1 MNTAVVAPTT
11 RNSLC
16 PCGSGRRF
24 KECHGA
30 LAAPHAGGFV
40 PERSKYRAPG
50 REWAHLDDA
59 KRDRLGAR
67 MEQALAMQRSG
78 RIAEAARAYRD
89 VIAAAPDT
97 HDAQH
102 MLGII
107 ELGLGNLDEAER
119 LISAA
124 MALRPPY
131 PAILHNWEL
140 LQDARFARARGVPE
154 RLAEPAL
161 PILAELA
168 LGPCATSRSEGASRV
183 WTASAPPASIHLIGR
198 AHGGDHD
205 DSWLLRRLAHVL
217 GLDCTVWAAD
227 GKGTDEYG
235 ARLPKLLDAA
245 SGAIPR
251 GGTHV
256 FVGVEFDCA
265 GWIDR
270 ADAERVIVFCQPAA
284 PTRYIDQLREIA
296 RHGGR
301 PVELVFLSQAMAD
314 RFGQGHTVLPPLI
327 DLGLAGE
334 LPAYEER
341 LAEMSPAWPL
351 GIVGQNQ
358 QSVCEP
364 SDGDFINGLASIASR
379 LHVYDPGRI
388 RYSLGGSP
396 KVRFFE
402 KRPSGYDLF
411 LTHLA
416 CFVHRAQTWWQD
428 TVGRE
433 LYGAMALG
441 VPVLC
446 PQHSIHAERIE
457 HGVDGLVYRSSAEA
471 LELLSDLR
479 QSPATAAA
487 MGRAGREKM
496 RALLDAVRQE
506 RSYREFLVGSG
517 QPRAAVER
525 TGMTKV
531 A

>member
-1 MNTAVVAPTT
+1 MSAAVVAPAT

-16 PCGSGRRF
+16 PCGSGRRY

-30 LAAPHAGGFV
+30 LVAPHARAAV
-40 PERSKYRAPG
+40 QVRSNYRAPG

-67 MEQALAMQRSG
+67 MEEALAMQRAG
-78 RIAEAARAYRD
+78 RIAEAARAYRE
-89 VIAAAPDT
+89 VIGAAPDT
-97 HDAQH
+97 HDAMH

-131 PAILHNWEL
+131 RAIQHNWEL
-140 LQDARFARARGVPE
+140 VQDARFARARGVPE
-154 RLAEPAL
+154 QLAEPAL
-161 PILAELA
+161 PILVELA
-168 LGPCATSRSEGASRV
+168 LGSRAEARSEGSRGAWTSSAQSASV
-183 WTASAPPASIHLIGR
+183 HLIGR
-198 AHGGDHD
+198 AYGGDHD
-205 DSWLLRRLAHVL
+205 DAWLLRRLAHIL
-217 GLDCTVWAAD
+217 DRDCTIWAAD
-227 GKGTDEYG
+227 GKGTDGWG
-235 ARLPKLLDAA
+235 ARQAKLLDAA
-245 SGAIPR
+245 VGAIPR

-265 GWIDR
+265 AWIER
-270 ADAERVIVFCQPAA
+270 ANAGRVIVFCQSAA

-296 RHGGR
+296 RHGAR
-301 PVELVFLSQAMAD
+301 PIELVFPSQAMAH

-327 DLGLAGE
+327 EVGRARE
-334 LPAYEER
+334 FPPYEER
-341 LAEMSPAWPL
+341 LAEMSPLWPI

-364 SDGDFINGLASIASR
+364 SDGDFVTELASATGR
-379 LHVYDPGRI
+379 LHVYDPGRM
-388 RYSLGGSP
+388 RYLLGGSP
-396 KVRFFE
+396 MVRFFE
-402 KRPSGYDLF
+402 RRPAGLEAF
-411 LTHLA
+411 LTRLA
-416 CFVHRAQTWWQD
+416 CFVHRTETWWQD

-457 HGVDGLVYRSSAEA
+457 HGVDGLLYGSSAEA
-471 LELLSDLR
+471 HGLLSDLR
-479 QSPATAAA
+479 QSPTTAAA
-487 MGRAGREKM
+487 MGRAGRDKV
-496 RALLDAVRQE
+496 RALLDGVSQE
-506 RSYREFLVGSG
+506 RSYREFLAATGR
-517 QPRAAVER
+517 PAAVER
-525 TGMTKV
+525 SGMAKV